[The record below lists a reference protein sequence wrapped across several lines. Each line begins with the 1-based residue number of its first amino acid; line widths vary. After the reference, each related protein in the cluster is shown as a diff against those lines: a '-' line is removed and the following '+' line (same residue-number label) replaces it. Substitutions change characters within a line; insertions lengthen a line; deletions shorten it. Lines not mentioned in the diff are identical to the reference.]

1 MNKIHWIF
9 AYLFI
14 AVGHLWA
21 VPLGMQPMKIQ
32 ALRLEYVDDVDLTSS
47 VFRLASTASYSRP
60 YLRHREVR
68 RYIRYFRRKP
78 GIRFIRESLER
89 AMPYIPYIMRKLEE
103 YDLPYELLY
112 LPILESG
119 YRLHAIS
126 PAKAVGPWQFM
137 YTSALPYGLVIND
150 WRDDRR
156 DIVNA
161 TDAALRK
168 IRDEIRVTGDLW
180 LSLAA
185 YNGGL
190 TRVMRAK
197 RELESMGMRADFWAM
212 FENDMLPRETMAY
225 VPKFI
230 AISHIIRENLQF
242 SPNALRKNH
251 ADESLVLLRSPGK
264 INLVDF
270 ADSIGVDQSR
280 FFTLNAGLIR
290 GHTPPPS
297 KNAYYIKVPVY
308 AEDAAR
314 DYLARFVPKAQPK
327 PKAKRVAA
335 PKPAYRTY
343 VVRRGDTLIAI
354 SRRYKIHQSR
364 IVRANP
370 GLRPSR
376 IYPGQ
381 KIRIPV

>member
-1 MNKIHWIF
+1 MDKRHCIF
-9 AYLFI
+9 AYLFLT
-14 AVGHLWA
+14 AGSLWSA
-21 VPLGMQPMKIQ
+21 PAGMQPSKIQ
-32 ALRLEYVDDVDLTSS
+32 AVGVNLRNEIDLSGS
-47 VFRLASTASYSRP
+47 VFRMASTASYSKF

-68 RYIRYFRRKP
+68 RYLRYFRRKQ
-78 GIRFIRESLER
+78 GMRFIRESLER

-126 PAKAVGPWQFM
+126 PAKAVGPWQFI
-137 YTSALPYGLVIND
+137 YSSALPYGLVIND

-190 TRVMRAK
+190 TRIMKAK
-197 RELESMGMRADFWAM
+197 RELESLGMRADFWAM
-212 FENDMLPRETMAY
+212 LENDMLPRETMAY

-230 AISHIIRENLQF
+230 AISHIISENLNF

-264 INLVDF
+264 INLVDL

-290 GHTPPPS
+290 GHTPPAS
-297 KNAYYIKVPVY
+297 HKAYYIKIPVY
-308 AEDAAR
+308 AEEAAR
-314 DYLARFVPKAQPK
+314 EYLARFSPPKRRQK
-327 PKAKRVAA
+327 SA
-335 PKPAYRTY
+335 PAPARPSYRTY
-343 VVRRGDTLIAI
+343 VVRRGDTLAAI

-364 IVRANP
+364 IIRANP
-370 GLRPSR
+370 RMRPSR

-381 KIRIPV
+381 RIRIPV

>member
-1 MNKIHWIF
+1 MNKTHWILT
-9 AYLFI
+9 YLFI
-14 AVGHLWA
+14 AIGYLSAMPV
-21 VPLGMQPMKIQ
+21 GMQPREIQ
-32 ALRLEYVDDVDLTSS
+32 AVRIEYENDIDLTGSA
-47 VFRLASTASYSRP
+47 FRLASTASYSKP
-60 YLRHREVR
+60 YIRHREVK

-78 GIRFIRESLER
+78 GIRFIRESLQR

-137 YTSALPYGLVIND
+137 YTSALPYGLVINS

-197 RELESMGMRADFWAM
+197 RELESLGMRSDFWAM
-212 FENDMLPRETMAY
+212 FENEMLPRETMAY

-251 ADESLVLLRSPGK
+251 ADESLVLLPSPGK

-297 KNAYYIKVPVY
+297 KKAYYIKVPVY
-308 AEDAAR
+308 AEEAAR
-314 DYLARFVPKAQPK
+314 DYLARFVPPK
-327 PKAKRVAA
+327 PKAKKAA
-335 PKPAYRTY
+335 TPSPSYRTY

-354 SRRYKIHQSR
+354 SRRYNVHRSR

-370 GLRPSR
+370 GLRPNR